1 MILTVTP
8 NSAVDW
14 TVFLPH
20 FHWEGPH
27 RADKAVW
34 GMAGKPAGAAW
45 ILGELGVDTTA
56 MGFAAGTYGEKM
68 IELLEGK
75 NVETDFIWVG
85 GETRFNVHVVDRET
99 GRQTL
104 LAVDTLEITNAH
116 VERFMKRFHKDL
128 SQAKALVTGS
138 SLPACLDP
146 DFFHEIITAA
156 KEKGIPVVLDSSSPH
171 LAHTLT
177 AGPDV
182 IKSNRAELS
191 SVAGHDIIT
200 IEDAYQA
207 ARAVLDEYGT
217 QVIVT
222 LEAEGALAVLKE
234 AAYRVPALKIEMIE
248 NTAGSG
254 DGVLAG
260 IAYAL
265 ATRLPLEDGI
275 RLGTAAAGAVIMT
288 PAAADCRKEDIER
301 LLQKVELIPYP

>member
-1 MILTVTP
+1 MILTVIP
-8 NSAVDW
+8 NSAIDW

-20 FHWEGPH
+20 FRWGGPL

-34 GMAGKPAGAAW
+34 GMAGKPTGAAW

-68 IELLEGK
+68 IEILEGK
-75 NVETDFIWVG
+75 NVETDFIWVS
-85 GETRFNVHVVDRET
+85 GETRLNVHVVDRET
-99 GRQTL
+99 GGQTL
-104 LAVDTLEITNAH
+104 LEVDTLEITSAH
-116 VERFMKRFHKDL
+116 VERFMKRFHKKL

-146 DFFHEIITAA
+146 DFFREIITAA
-156 KEKGIPVVLDSSSPH
+156 KEKGVPVVLDSSSPY
-171 LAHTLT
+171 LAYALP

-191 SVAGHDIIT
+191 GVVGQDIIT

-207 ARAVLDEYGT
+207 ARAVFDEYGP
-217 QVIVT
+217 QVVVT
-222 LEAEGALAVLKE
+222 LDDEGVLAVLKE
-234 AAYRVPALKIEMIE
+234 TAYHILAPKIEVIE
-248 NTAGSG
+248 STTGAG

-265 ATRLPLEDGI
+265 ANRLSLEEGI

-288 PAAADCRKEDIER
+288 PAAADCRKKDIER
-301 LLQKVELIPYP
+301 LLHSIELVPYH

>member
-8 NSAVDW
+8 NSAIDW

-20 FHWEGPH
+20 FRWEGPL

-34 GMAGKPAGAAW
+34 GMAGKPSGTAW

-56 MGFAAGTYGEKM
+56 MGFAAGTNGEKM

-75 NVETDFIWVG
+75 NVETDFIWVS
-85 GETRFNVHVVDRET
+85 GETRLNVHVVERET
-99 GRQTL
+99 GGQTL
-104 LAVDTLEITNAH
+104 LAVDTLEITSAH
-116 VERFMKRFHKDL
+116 IERFMKRFHKKI

-146 DFFHEIITAA
+146 DFFREIITAA
-156 KEKGIPVVLDSSSPH
+156 KEKGIPVALDSSSPH
-171 LAHTLT
+171 LAHALPS
-177 AGPDV
+177 GLDV
-182 IKSNRAELS
+182 IRSNRVELS
-191 SVAGHDIIT
+191 GIAGQDIIT

-207 ARAVLDEYGT
+207 ARAILDEYGT

-222 LEAEGALAVLKE
+222 LGVEGALAVLKE
-234 AAYRVPALKIEMIE
+234 NAYRIPAPEVEVIES
-248 NTAGSG
+248 TAGAG
-254 DGVLAG
+254 DGILAG

-265 ATRLPLEDGI
+265 ANRLPLEEGI

-288 PAAADCRKEDIER
+288 PATADCRKEDIER
-301 LLQKVELIPYP
+301 LLPSVELIPYH